1 MLMRT
6 ENQETRLLSFEIAK
20 IHTINFEIAF
30 YEICYKEISKQFPDI
45 VKGLIKS
52 VLN

>member
-1 MLMRT
+1 MRI
-6 ENQETRLLSFEIAK
+6 ENQETQLLSLEIAK

-30 YEICYKEISKQFPDI
+30 YEISYKEISKQFPNI
-45 VKGLIKS
+45 VKNLITS